1 MLLFVVENALS
12 YKFYPNDYL
21 RKMKNKPES
30 FLIQSNSFLSAIIA
44 MMENKKSFPE
54 RDKAFRKT
62 KVKKHTICIKH
73 FKVSRR
79 KMNSN
84 FSTSV
89 PESSVSCECEIIFE
103 GIFISLNRRAFFL
116 PPHFHDTTIFIL
128 FFLSLFLFSPRLH
141 WYRWSRDYV
150 IT

>member
-1 MLLFVVENALS
+1 MLLFVVENALN

-21 RKMKNKPES
+21 RKMEENSLES
-30 FLIQSNSFLSAIIA
+30 FRIQSNSFLCAIIA

-73 FKVSRR
+73 FKVSGR

-89 PESSVSCECEIIFE
+89 LECE
-103 GIFISLNRRAFFL
+103 LR
-116 PPHFHDTTIFIL
+116 
-128 FFLSLFLFSPRLH
+128 
-141 WYRWSRDYV
+141 V
-150 IT
+150 